1 MLSIKDKNGNEYKF
15 EDHPKYDV
23 QLHFIIENK
32 IIGSFIPCPGV
43 VSAFTISFNGNSH
56 TWSGTSIN
64 LTPYDKLKDLK
75 KAHSEGAII
84 EFYSIAGGKWLDA
97 DNNKPVWHK
106 HTNYRIKGNISIE
119 SWAVHQDLIKQWGE
133 GAEIEVWYAG
143 EDWED
148 VTGAAWLPNEIYRI
162 KQAKE
167 MTLAEISKELGYEIK
182 IVKDK

>member
-23 QLHFIIENK
+23 ELHGIRNNR
-32 IIGSFIPCPGV
+32 IIGGYVDKYGYIC
-43 VSAFTISFNGNSH
+43 AFTIDFEGRSQNSPFKP
-56 TWSGTSIN
+56 IR
-64 LTPYDKLKDLK
+64 LTPYDKFKELK

-84 EFYSIAGGKWLDA
+84 EYYSTAGGKWIDTA
-97 DNNKPVWHK
+97 NNEPIWRRD
-106 HTNYRIKGNISIE
+106 TNYRIKDNISIE
-119 SWAVHQDLIKQWGE
+119 SWAVHQDLIKQWWE